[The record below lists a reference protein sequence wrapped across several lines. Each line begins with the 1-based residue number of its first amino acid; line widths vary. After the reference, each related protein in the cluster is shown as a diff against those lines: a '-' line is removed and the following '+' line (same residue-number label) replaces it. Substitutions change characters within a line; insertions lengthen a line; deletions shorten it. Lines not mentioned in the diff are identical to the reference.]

1 MVHVNILQKVKE
13 ASGWKN
19 RSLPRDKRG
28 RIKWPSGRP
37 LLIEWR
43 EDGRRQ
49 RQAAGTTSSEALEAQ
64 RRKRFELEAKA
75 RGLKIEDPVET
86 DTAISLKK
94 AIEDFIK
101 DIQTFRKPMTTQ
113 KYEYIVDLFAKHI
126 APKSDVKT
134 ITAGDIKGFL
144 AWRKSKGLDPGTTL
158 YTDRVILHN
167 FFNRFNFRNPVKDVP
182 ASLNFASIPSPTQT
196 KISRNSLRCANR
208 GTKHSLRWC

>member
-28 RIKWPSGRP
+28 RIKWPSGRS

-75 RGLKIEDPVET
+75 RGLKIEEPVET

-113 KYEYIVDLFAKHI
+113 IRIHSGLVREAHCAEVGCENDHCWRYQGVSRLAQIERTRSGHNALYR
-126 APKSDVKT
+126 P
-134 ITAGDIKGFL
+134 GDP
-144 AWRKSKGLDPGTTL
+144 AQ
-158 YTDRVILHN
+158 
-167 FFNRFNFRNPVKDVP
+167 FFQ
-182 ASLNFASIPSPTQT
+182 SLQFP
-196 KISRNSLRCANR
+196 
-208 GTKHSLRWC
+208 